1 MARTPL
7 SAKVVSD
14 KNAALTTIVV
24 SKSAPKNRVAALVKR
39 VNVLVAP
46 IIKVGRAVPSA
57 PRRGAKTAPN
67 QQIDLRWLLKK
78 LGAENVTSL
87 LVEGGGEVNA
97 SFLLGGLA
105 HRIAFFY
112 APKILGGRDSRK
124 AVAGDGAKSLAEAL
138 QLREVEWKRLGPDLL
153 LTARML

>member
-7 SAKVVSD
+7 AAKVVSD
-14 KNAALTTIVV
+14 EFAALTTIVV
-24 SKSAPKNRVAALVKR
+24 SKYAPKNRVAALSKR

-46 IIKVGRAVPSA
+46 AVRPSTLD
-57 PRRGAKTAPN
+57 PRLSTR
-67 QQIDLRWLLKK
+67 IDLRWLTRK

-105 HRIAFFY
+105 QRVSFFY

-124 AVAGDGAKSLAEAL
+124 AVAGEGAKSLAEVIR
-138 QLREVEWKRLGPDLL
+138 LRDVEWKRLGPDLL
-153 LTARML
+153 LTARVE

>member
-1 MARTPL
+1 MGKPIRRIVLDSLARTPL

-14 KNAALTTIVV
+14 GFAALTTIVV
-24 SKSAPKNRVAALVKR
+24 SKLATKSRVAALAKR
-39 VNVLVAP
+39 VKVVVAP
-46 IIKVGRAVPSA
+46 PAKSA
-57 PRRGAKTAPN
+57 
-67 QQIDLRWLLKK
+67 IDLSWLLQK

-105 HRIAFFY
+105 QRVAFFY

-124 AVAGDGAKSLAEAL
+124 AVAGEGAKSLAEAL
-138 QLREVEWKRLGPDLL
+138 QLHDLEWKRLGPDLL
-153 LTARML
+153 LTARVM

>member
-7 SAKVVSD
+7 AAKVVSD
-14 KNAALTTIVV
+14 EFAALTTIVV
-24 SKSAPKNRVAALVKR
+24 SKYAPKNRVAALSKR

-46 IIKVGRAVPSA
+46 AVRPSTLD
-57 PRRGAKTAPN
+57 PRLSTR
-67 QQIDLRWLLKK
+67 IDLRWLMRK

-105 HRIAFFY
+105 QRVSFFY

-124 AVAGDGAKSLAEAL
+124 AVAGEGARSLAEVIR
-138 QLREVEWKRLGPDLL
+138 LRDVEWKRLGPDLL
-153 LTARML
+153 LTARVTS